1 MTPLLFSGGRW
12 LSIPHQ
18 IFFRIQLLVS
28 HQANLAADFLKNT
41 TSYWSTCLWQPIPW
55 LSNLHFHTVAM
66 EQDKMLTSCSRFQSE
81 HSLGQI
87 DVRHTLEIV
96 FLLGQLKTAE
106 TKKSILNVCLVGNQ
120 PLDIQP
126 NVSNTVL
133 WPPKC
138 CIHHIKSLIKLTRG
152 VWKIKSALV
161 EIIHGRTTTG
171 HKIPL

>member
-1 MTPLLFSGGRW
+1 
-12 LSIPHQ
+12 
-18 IFFRIQLLVS
+18 
-28 HQANLAADFLKNT
+28 
-41 TSYWSTCLWQPIPW
+41 
-55 LSNLHFHTVAM
+55 M

-120 PLDIQP
+120 PLDIKP

-138 CIHHIKSLIKLTRG
+138 CIHHINISDKNDEG
-152 VWKIKSALV
+152 CWENLV
-161 EIIHGRTTTG
+161 RVG
-171 HKIPL
+171 